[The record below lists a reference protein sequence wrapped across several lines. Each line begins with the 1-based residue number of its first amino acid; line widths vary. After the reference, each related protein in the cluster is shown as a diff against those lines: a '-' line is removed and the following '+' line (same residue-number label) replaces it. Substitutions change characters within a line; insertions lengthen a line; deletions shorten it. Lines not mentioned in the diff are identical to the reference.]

1 MKDAKVVTVTN
12 EEPESLWQFL
22 NKSLPLPYEQFLL
35 MHFKHPKFRKEMF
48 FLLKSG
54 DKIISM
60 FSNRDTSIFNRDLNV
75 ALFGGVATDSEYRKQ
90 GCMKFLVR
98 EMLKK
103 LQEEKDF
110 IINPWTAKRNYKRV
124 YAKLGFSRIKK
135 LKTTYEFYKNLSHE
149 KGFSKSK
156 IRNFHKFRMR
166 DRNAKPRRQIFFT
179 LIFYLQYLYLSRI
192 HLLQKSPK
200 SCKVEKSEKLKDKE
214 VEKLNELFTEY
225 CSKRAVNFFER
236 DEEIWRFIHRYYD
249 IYLIKDN
256 GENVG
261 YAVGSLLKDCLVI
274 YEIFA
279 KDSGTY
285 FYAVSYFEE
294 LAREEGM
301 NEITVWADTLH
312 RSLAKYGYIPNNIV
326 FRVPF
331 DPRGVS
337 VIVRPL
343 KNFFERIKIT
353 EDCRLCLDDPLLS
366 PNSSVKIG
374 EGDFS
379 VSVHLTQKEIADLI
393 FGGSVVR
400 TLFKAE
406 VRPKHKICTAYKI
419 LSKIKKEYE
428 IKDCLRTQF
437 DKY

>member
-1 MKDAKVVTVTN
+1 MKDVKLVTVTN
-12 EEPESLWQFL
+12 EEPEDLWRVL
-22 NKSLPLPYEQFLL
+22 NKSLPLPYEQFML
-35 MHFKHPKFRKEMF
+35 MHFKHPKFRKELF

-75 ALFGGVATDSEYRKQ
+75 ALLGGVATLSEYRKR

-103 LQEEKDF
+103 LQEEKDL
-110 IINPWTAKRNYKRV
+110 IINPWTSERTYKRV

-135 LKTTYEFYKNLSHE
+135 LKTTYEFYKNLSQD
-149 KGFSKSK
+149 SKSK
-156 IRNFHKFRMR
+156 IANFHEFRMR

-179 LIFYLQYLYLSRI
+179 LIFYLQYLYLSWI

-200 SCKVEKSEKLKDKE
+200 ICKVEKLEELKEKD

-225 CSKRAVNFFER
+225 CSKRARNFFER
-236 DEEIWRFIHRYYD
+236 DEEIWRFIHSFND

-256 GENVG
+256 GKNVG
-261 YAVGSLLKDCLVI
+261 YAVGTLLKDCLVI
-274 YEIFA
+274 YEIYA
-279 KDSGTY
+279 KDSGIY
-285 FYAVSYFEE
+285 FYTVSYFEE
-294 LAREEGM
+294 LARKAGKR
-301 NEITVWADTLH
+301 EITVWADTLH
-312 RSLAKYGYIPNNIV
+312 RSLAKYDYIPNNIV

-331 DPRGVS
+331 DPRGVG

-343 KNFFERIKIT
+343 KNFFERIKIS
-353 EDCRLCLDDPLLS
+353 EDCKLCLDDPLLD
-366 PNSSVKIG
+366 SSVKIG
-374 EGDFS
+374 EGNFS
-379 VSVHLTQKEIADLI
+379 VDLTQKEIADLI
-393 FGGSVVR
+393 FGGSVIR
-400 TLFKAE
+400 TLFKAD
-406 VRPKHKICTAYKI
+406 VRPKHKIFNAYII
-419 LSKIKKEYE
+419 LSKIKREYE

>member
-12 EEPESLWQFL
+12 EEPEDLWRFL
-22 NKSLPLPYEQFLL
+22 NKSLPLPYEHFLL
-35 MHFKHPKFRKEMF
+35 MYFRHPKFRKEMF

-60 FSNRDTSIFNRDLNV
+60 FSNRDTSIFNSDLNV
-75 ALFGGVATDSEYRKQ
+75 ALLGGVATDSEYRKR

-110 IINPWTAKRNYKRV
+110 IINPWTSERTYKRV

-135 LKTTYEFYKNLSHE
+135 LKTTYEFYKNLSYE

-156 IRNFHKFRMR
+156 ITNFHKFRMR

-179 LIFYLQYLYLSRI
+179 LIFYLQYLFLSGI
-192 HLLQKSPK
+192 NLLQRPPK
-200 SCKVEKSEKLKDKE
+200 SCKVEKLEELKEKE

-261 YAVGSLLKDCLVI
+261 YAVGALLKDCLVI

-279 KDSGTY
+279 KDSGIY

-294 LAREEGM
+294 LAREEGKK
-301 NEITVWADTLH
+301 EITVWADTLH

-326 FRVPF
+326 FSVPF

-343 KNFFERIKIT
+343 KNFFERIKIG
-353 EDCRLCLDDPLLS
+353 EDCKLCLDDPLLD
-366 PNSSVKIG
+366 SSVKIG
-374 EGDFS
+374 EGNF
-379 VSVHLTQKEIADLI
+379 SVHLTQKEIADLI

-406 VRPKHKICTAYKI
+406 VRPKHKMLSAYKI
-419 LSKIKKEYE
+419 LSKIKREYE

-437 DKY
+437 DKF